1 LDYELDQKRYVMNV
15 RDLMSSWESASTKSH
30 AEEKYHIRLP
40 MKDAARIEALA
51 GLYPGL
57 NKNEVLS
64 QLVAVA
70 LDEVERQ
77 MPYKAGN
84 KVVAEDELGDP
95 LYEDVGLTPKY
106 LELRHRFA
114 LDLTGRHKKAS

>member
-1 LDYELDQKRYVMNV
+1 MISSLQRYVMNV
-15 RDLMSSWESASTKSH
+15 RDLMSSWESARSKDY
-30 AEEKYHIRLP
+30 AEEKYNIKLP
-40 MKDAARIEALA
+40 VKDAARIEALA

-57 NKNEVLS
+57 NKNEVIS

-77 MPYKAGN
+77 MPYKPGS

-95 LYEDVGLTPKY
+95 LYEDIGLTPKY
-106 LELRHRFA
+106 LELRHQFA
-114 LDLTGRHKKAS
+114 LGRQIKQSKAS

>member
-1 LDYELDQKRYVMNV
+1 MNV
-15 RDLMSSWESASTKSH
+15 RDLMSSWESASVKSH
-30 AEEKYHIRLP
+30 AEERYQIKLP

-64 QLVAVA
+64 QLVGVA

-77 MPYKAGN
+77 MPYKPGK

-106 LELRHRFA
+106 LELRHRYA
-114 LDLTGRHKKAS
+114 QGLSSKQKKAS

>member
-1 LDYELDQKRYVMNV
+1 MKV
-15 RDLMSSWESASTKSH
+15 RDLMSSWESASHKRH
-30 AEEKYHIRLP
+30 AEERYQLKLP
-40 MKDAARIEALA
+40 VKDAARLEALT

-64 QLVAVA
+64 QLVAAA

-77 MPYKAGN
+77 MPYKPGN

-95 LYEDVGLTPKY
+95 LYEDVGLTPRY
-106 LELRHRFA
+106 LELRHRYA
-114 LDLTGRHKKAS
+114 QGLSVKQKKAS

>member
-1 LDYELDQKRYVMNV
+1 MKV
-15 RDLMSSWESASTKSH
+15 RDLMSSWESASHKHH
-30 AEEKYHIRLP
+30 AEERYQLKLP
-40 MKDAARIEALA
+40 VKDAARLEALT

-64 QLVAVA
+64 QLVAAA

-77 MPYKAGN
+77 MPYKPGN

-95 LYEDVGLTPKY
+95 LYEDVGLTPRY
-106 LELRHRFA
+106 LELRHRYA
-114 LDLTGRHKKAS
+114 QGLSVKQKKAS

>member
-1 LDYELDQKRYVMNV
+1 MNV
-15 RDLMSSWESASTKSH
+15 RDLMSSWESARSKDD
-30 AEEKYHIRLP
+30 AEEKYNIKLP
-40 MKDAARIEALA
+40 IKDAARIEALA

-64 QLVAVA
+64 QLVAAA

-77 MPYKAGN
+77 MPYKPGS

-95 LYEDVGLTPKY
+95 LYEDIGLTPKY
-106 LELRHRFA
+106 LELRHQFA
-114 LDLTGRHKKAS
+114 LGRQIKRSKAS

>member
-1 LDYELDQKRYVMNV
+1 MKV
-15 RDLMSSWESASTKSH
+15 RDLMSSWESASHKHH
-30 AEEKYHIRLP
+30 AEERYQLKLP
-40 MKDAARIEALA
+40 VKDAARLEAIT

-64 QLVAVA
+64 QLVAAA

-77 MPYKAGN
+77 MPYKPGN

-95 LYEDVGLTPKY
+95 LYEDVGLTPRY
-106 LELRHRFA
+106 LELRHRYA
-114 LDLTGRHKKAS
+114 QGLSVKQKKAS